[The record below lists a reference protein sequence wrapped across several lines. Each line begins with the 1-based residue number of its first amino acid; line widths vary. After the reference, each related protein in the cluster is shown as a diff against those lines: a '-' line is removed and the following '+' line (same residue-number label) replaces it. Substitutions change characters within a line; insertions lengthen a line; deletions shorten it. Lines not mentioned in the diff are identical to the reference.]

1 MYNEKFMKR
10 ALKIAFKGTGKVNPN
25 PLVGAVITDG
35 SKIISEG
42 YHKVYGDKHAE
53 VNAVEEAEK
62 RGISVKGK
70 DIYVTLEPCSHFGKT
85 PPCADMIIKK
95 GFKNVYIGIKDPNP
109 AVNGRGIKKII
120 DSGINTEYG
129 FYEDEIKIQNKFF
142 IKNMKL
148 KKPYITLKTA
158 ITLDGFIADRKE
170 NSKWISNERSR
181 NYVHIN
187 RYKHMSVM
195 AGSRTVIKD
204 NPELNVRFSGKTV
217 KSPIRII
224 LDKDNLIKNNKYK
237 IFNENGKNILITPVK
252 VFDSENTDFI
262 ITEDFTSENIIKEI
276 SLRNIDSVFIEG
288 GAGIYESFFDCTDY
302 FMIFTAP
309 KIFSSGKKAFEFADN
324 RIFDIKEINV
334 FDDNV
339 CWEAEKCLP
348 E

>member
-1 MYNEKFMKR
+1 
-10 ALKIAFKGTGKVNPN
+10 
-25 PLVGAVITDG
+25 
-35 SKIISEG
+35 
-42 YHKVYGDKHAE
+42 
-53 VNAVEEAEK
+53 
-62 RGISVKGK
+62 
-70 DIYVTLEPCSHFGKT
+70 
-85 PPCADMIIKK
+85 
-95 GFKNVYIGIKDPNP
+95 
-109 AVNGRGIKKII
+109 
-120 DSGINTEYG
+120 
-129 FYEDEIKIQNKFF
+129 
-142 IKNMKL
+142 
-148 KKPYITLKTA
+148 
-158 ITLDGFIADRKE
+158 
-170 NSKWISNERSR
+170 
-181 NYVHIN
+181 
-187 RYKHMSVM
+187 
-195 AGSRTVIKD
+195 
-204 NPELNVRFSGKTV
+204 V

-324 RIFDIKEINV
+324 RIFDIKKINV